1 MDFQKRVYIEIKRF
15 GVRGKV
21 IKHSLDYKKKGSIKR
36 FNVSK
41 IFKMRRG

>member
-21 IKHSLDYKKKGSIKR
+21 IKHSLDYKKLKVKK
-36 FNVSK
+36 VQHK
-41 IFKMRRG
+41 